1 MVNKKA
7 RRGLGGAMFQAKIT
21 AYSVS
26 FYAEVSEDVKIFFD
40 KNIGKDISYTIH
52 DEEKNMDIY
61 INMKSVSFAEFTFL
75 QKNHLGK

>member
-1 MVNKKA
+1 
-7 RRGLGGAMFQAKIT
+7 MFQAKIT

-26 FYAEVSEDVKIFFD
+26 FYAEVSEDVKIFFE
-40 KNIGKDISYTIH
+40 KNIGKDISYKIH